1 MKLGLG
7 GERMKTFFIGMVL
20 VLSFAVS
27 ALAFP
32 LTPNPDVA
40 SGTLCTRKDKDYF
53 EDRYKE
59 KIPYCI
65 RNVSVSV
72 KNQIFELYKV
82 PKKSQNQYTID
93 HIIPLALGGDNS
105 FENLWP
111 EHKKVK
117 ATRQNLEIEL
127 YWALRNNQIKQ
138 REAIKIILEEKFK
151 H

>member
-1 MKLGLG
+1 MKL
-7 GERMKTFFIGMVL
+7 FFIGVL
-20 VLSFAVS
+20 LSLSFSITVV
-27 ALAFP
+27 AFP
-32 LTPNPDVA
+32 TTPNPELA
-40 SGTLCTRKDKDYF
+40 KGSLCTTKDKDYV
-53 EDRYKE
+53 EKRYKE
-59 KIPYCI
+59 KIPYCF

-72 KNQIFELYKV
+72 KNQIFALYRI
-82 PKKSQNQYTID
+82 PKKYHGQYTID

-127 YWALRNNQIKQ
+127 YWALRNSEIRQK
-138 REAIKIILEEKFK
+138 EAIKIILEEKFK